1 MKVLPH
7 MLLGVALLFAI
18 CSTFNTVHAQ
28 ADSAEIDN
36 GFFYDRLSPHGDW
49 VNTTEHGWTWQPS
62 DADGEFRPY
71 TQGSWV
77 YTDDSGWYWQSATE
91 HGWAT
96 EHYGRWT
103 KVDSKW
109 NWVPGNEWSGGW
121 VTWRNGGGHVGW
133 APLPP
138 RAKWEAGSGIGT
150 KDFNHETDIPKDS
163 WVFVNHSSFTASNVH
178 DVMITD
184 SEANI
189 AMRQA
194 PVAGSVTDSRGKIVN
209 QAITRDAVAKF
220 TGQTIETRRLRN
232 SDTLGGMSVKSEK
245 GKNGES
251 LQAPRQER
259 RLHTAGQERPPAHL
273 RRIA

>member
-1 MKVLPH
+1 RLVTRRDLHSFPTRRSSDLGYESFQVCSAEYDTEYCCAAGRDPEPVVLNQTGTAPESAGRTCTPKGQAMKVLPH

-28 ADSAEIDN
+28 ADSVEIDN

-77 YTDDSGWYWQSATE
+77 YTDDSGWYWHSATE

-109 NWVPGNEWSGGW
+109 NWVPGNEWSG
-121 VTWRNGGGHVGW
+121 
-133 APLPP
+133 
-138 RAKWEAGSGIGT
+138 
-150 KDFNHETDIPKDS
+150 
-163 WVFVNHSSFTASNVH
+163 
-178 DVMITD
+178 
-184 SEANI
+184 
-189 AMRQA
+189 
-194 PVAGSVTDSRGKIVN
+194 
-209 QAITRDAVAKF
+209 
-220 TGQTIETRRLRN
+220 
-232 SDTLGGMSVKSEK
+232 
-245 GKNGES
+245 
-251 LQAPRQER
+251 
-259 RLHTAGQERPPAHL
+259 
-273 RRIA
+273 